1 MRMRAL
7 VSGHVQG
14 VGFRWA
20 VRERAV
26 GLGLTGFAH
35 NLSDGRVEVE
45 AEGDRIDELAAWLH
59 VGPPSARVAG
69 VDVTDIPDKA
79 DAGFQVG

>member
-1 MRMRAL
+1 MRAL
-7 VSGHVQG
+7 VSGQVQG
-14 VGFRWA
+14 VGFRCA

-35 NLSDGRVEVE
+35 NLADGRVEVE
-45 AEGDRIDELAAWLH
+45 AEGDRIDELSAWLH

-69 VDVTDIPDKA
+69 VDVTDIPDKG